1 MTSGT
6 GGESPTLLDRHCC
19 YRTGFYHY
27 GVDFGEFSIL
37 FYERK
42 LRLRAYCDAIDG
54 NKEHFEGKVVLDVS
68 CGSGVLSLAAARAG
82 AKRVYAVEATDLA
95 KTANELVSIDGSGQ
109 YVTVIQSTV
118 EDLQL
123 LEKVDIIVS
132 DCMIAWGTFFSA
144 SRR

>member
-1 MTSGT
+1 M
-6 GGESPTLLDRHCC
+6 
-19 YRTGFYHY
+19 
-27 GVDFGEFSIL
+27 

-42 LRLRAYCDAIDG
+42 VRLDAYCDAILG

-82 AKRVYAVEATDLA
+82 AKRVYAVETTDLA
-95 KTANELVSIDGSGQ
+95 ETANELVSIDGSGQ

-123 LEKVDIIVS
+123 PRAFLEGIGAIGTWMPVGLGACVAIVV
-132 DCMIAWGTFFSA
+132 SA
-144 SRR
+144 TVLRRFLCCRRFE